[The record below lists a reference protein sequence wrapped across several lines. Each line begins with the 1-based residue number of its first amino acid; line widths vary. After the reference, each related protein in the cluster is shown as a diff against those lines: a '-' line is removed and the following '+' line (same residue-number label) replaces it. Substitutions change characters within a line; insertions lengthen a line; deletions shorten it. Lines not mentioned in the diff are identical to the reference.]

1 MFGNLIEHKKKRTNA
16 TKTRPKTRASHPRK
30 KQQLLESLSKKMGMQ
45 ITEDFLTTIPI
56 LKTEYGEVLDEVY
69 GKTDDLIKP

>member
-1 MFGNLIEHKKKRTNA
+1 MPQKPDQKQELLILE
-16 TKTRPKTRASHPRK
+16 K